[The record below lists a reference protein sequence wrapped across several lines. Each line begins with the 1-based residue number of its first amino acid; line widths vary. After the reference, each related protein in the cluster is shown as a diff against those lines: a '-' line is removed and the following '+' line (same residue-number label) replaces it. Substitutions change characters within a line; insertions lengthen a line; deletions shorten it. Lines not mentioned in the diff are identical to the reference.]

1 MLVDARELADGTTVS
16 ADLCI
21 VGAGAAGIT
30 IARALRGAGLSI
42 ALIESGG
49 LEFEENT
56 QALYSGSMV
65 GINTW
70 DIDVMRLRYF
80 GGTTNHWSGW
90 CMPLLEEDFE
100 ERDWIPHSGWPIDL
114 DELRP
119 YYERA
124 QTLVQLG
131 DFVYDTVDLANA
143 EGLPLVES
151 GGRLETHLVQF
162 SPATRFGSRYR
173 QELVDDADID
183 VYLHANVLN
192 VALESSEDSL
202 SHLDCA
208 TLSGVS
214 FTVEADRYVLAC
226 GGLENARI
234 LLASNQQLSEG
245 VANRSDAVGRYFM
258 EHPHYLNS
266 AAWVLR
272 GDPDLSFYRAR
283 DASASLN
290 APMGRMMGLLG
301 LSRSARAAE
310 GLPHF
315 TLSIGRFDPPEGNTG
330 PIAPSDIEALIAE
343 PGRMAQ
349 MARLGI
355 RAEQVPD
362 PDSRVRLGSA
372 TDAFGVP
379 RIELDWRIARDDD
392 FAMRRGVELIGAE
405 IAAAG
410 LGRIWTPTDTEG
422 AIQWRASPGG
432 HHMGTTRMT
441 ANPSEGVVDANC
453 RAHDV
458 DNLYIAGSSVFT
470 TGGAAN
476 PTLTI
481 VALAERLADH
491 LREVA

>member
-1 MLVDARELADGTTVS
+1 M
-16 ADLCI
+16 
-21 VGAGAAGIT
+21 
-30 IARALRGAGLSI
+30 
-42 ALIESGG
+42 IESGG
-49 LEFEENT
+49 FDFEGDT
-56 QALYSGSMV
+56 QALYSGRMV
-65 GINTW
+65 GIDTW
-70 DIDVMRLRYF
+70 DMEAMRLRYF
-80 GGTTNHWSGW
+80 GGTTNHWAGW

-124 QTLVQLG
+124 QRRVDLG
-131 DFVYDTVDLANA
+131 EFVYDAVEVANA

-151 GGRLETHLVQF
+151 GGRLETHLLQI
-162 SPATRFGSRYR
+162 SPPTRFGSRYR
-173 QELVDDADID
+173 QDLVDDADVD

-192 VALESSEDSL
+192 LALGSSEDSL
-202 SHLDCA
+202 SYLDCA
-208 TLSGVS
+208 TLSGVR

-234 LLASNQQLSEG
+234 LLASNQQRSEG
-245 VANRSDAVGRYFM
+245 VANGSDTVGRYFM
-258 EHPHYLNS
+258 EHPHYLSS

-272 GDPDLSFYRAR
+272 GEPDLSFYRAR
-283 DASASLN
+283 DASGILN
-290 APMGRMMGLLG
+290 APMGRMLGLLS

-315 TLSIGRFDPPEGNTG
+315 TLSIGRFDEPENDTG
-330 PIAPSDIEALIAE
+330 PIEPWDIQALVAE
-343 PGRMAQ
+343 PGRTTR
-349 MARLGI
+349 MARLSV

-372 TDAFGVP
+372 TDDLGVP
-379 RIELDWRIARDDD
+379 RIELDWRITRDDD
-392 FAMRRGVELIGAE
+392 FAIRRGVELIGAE

-410 LGRIWTPTDTEG
+410 LGRIWTPTDEEG

-432 HHMGTTRMT
+432 HHMGTTRMH
-441 ANPSEGVVDANC
+441 ADPSEGVVNANC

-470 TGGAAN
+470 TGGSVN

-491 LREVA
+491 LRGFA

>member
-1 MLVDARELADGTTVS
+1 MLIDARELADGTTVS

-30 IARALRGAGLSI
+30 IARALRGTGLSI
-42 ALIESGG
+42 AVIESGG
-49 LEFEENT
+49 FDFEGDT
-56 QALYSGSMV
+56 QSLYSGRMV
-65 GINTW
+65 GIDTW
-70 DIDVMRLRYF
+70 AMDVMRLRYF
-80 GGTTNHWSGW
+80 GGTTNHWAGW

-100 ERDWIPHSGWPIDL
+100 ERDWIPNSGWPIGL

-124 QTLVQLG
+124 QRRVELG
-131 DFVYDTVDLANA
+131 EFIYDSVEVANA

-151 GGRLETHLVQF
+151 SGRLETQLLQF
-162 SPATRFGSRYR
+162 SPPTRFGSRYR
-173 QELVDDADID
+173 QELVDDPDVD
-183 VYLHANVLN
+183 VYLYANVLN

-226 GGLENARI
+226 GGLENPRI
-234 LLASNQQLSEG
+234 LLASNQQLPEG
-245 VANRSDAVGRYFM
+245 VANGNGMVGRYFM

-266 AAWVLR
+266 AAWVLQ
-272 GDPDLSFYRAR
+272 GEPDLSFYRPRA
-283 DASASLN
+283 ASDILN
-290 APMGRMMGLLG
+290 APRGRMMGLLG

-315 TLSIGRFDPPEGNTG
+315 TLSIGRFDAPEEDTG
-330 PIAPSDIEALIAE
+330 PIE
-343 PGRMAQ
+343 PGDIHALVAQ
-349 MARLGI
+349 PGRLTPMARLSI

-362 PDSRVRLGSA
+362 PDSRVRLGSD
-372 TDAFGVP
+372 TDDFGIP
-379 RIELDWRIARDDD
+379 RIELDWQITRDDD
-392 FAMRRGVELIGAE
+392 FAIRRGVELVGAE

-410 LGRIWTPTDTEG
+410 LGRIWTPTDDEG
-422 AIQWRASPGG
+422 AIQWQAAPGG
-432 HHMGTTRMT
+432 HHMGTTRMS
-441 ANPSEGVVDANC
+441 ADPSEGVVDANC

-458 DNLYIAGSSVFT
+458 DNLYVAGSSVFT
-470 TGGAAN
+470 TGGSVN

-491 LREVA
+491 LAEIA